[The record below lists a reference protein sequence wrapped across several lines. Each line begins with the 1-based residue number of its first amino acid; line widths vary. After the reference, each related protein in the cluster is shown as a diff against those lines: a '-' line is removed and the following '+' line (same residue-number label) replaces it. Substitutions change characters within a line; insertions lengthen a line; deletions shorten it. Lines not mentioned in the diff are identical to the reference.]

1 MMRLSLFILILV
13 MGCRTRVPG
22 ERAQTS
28 TYKPVLNQGIIHPQ
42 GVQDAA
48 SGALTD
54 PGSPKSP
61 QVQQLPQA
69 SP

>member
-1 MMRLSLFILILV
+1 MRILFLLLV
-13 MGCRTRVPG
+13 LCVSCRSRLPG
-22 ERAQTS
+22 EAETS
-28 TYKPVLNQGIIHPQ
+28 TYKPSVSPALIHPQ
-42 GVQDAA
+42 GVQDSA
-48 SGALTD
+48 SGTLTD